1 MEIIST
7 ISANI
12 AYIAAAFGV
21 FIVITY
27 GFLRVVQRIH
37 RDSLQGLSFFWD
49 SQEIRER
56 EDSALTWFVWG
67 TVIILAVVAGM
78 ALILYPLFIH

>member
-7 ISANI
+7 ISTNL

-27 GFLRVVQRIH
+27 GFLRVVYRIH

-56 EDSALTWFVWG
+56 EDSALTWCIVGVFA
-67 TVIILAVVAGM
+67 ILVVVAVS
-78 ALILYPLFIH
+78 ALALYPSFIH